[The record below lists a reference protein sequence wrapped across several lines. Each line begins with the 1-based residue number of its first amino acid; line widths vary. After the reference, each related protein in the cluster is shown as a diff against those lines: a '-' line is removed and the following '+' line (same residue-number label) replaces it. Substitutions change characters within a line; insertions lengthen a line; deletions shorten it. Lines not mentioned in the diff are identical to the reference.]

1 MIEEDYSFSRQ
12 VQEEDIEIC
21 EYVQR
26 GLESN
31 AYDRGRFSVD
41 AEKGVHHFQ
50 SLLKDSYRNALCR
63 SG

>member
-41 AEKGVHHFQ
+41 AEMGVHHFQ
-50 SLLKDSYRNALCR
+50 SLLKASYRNALAR
-63 SG
+63 FG